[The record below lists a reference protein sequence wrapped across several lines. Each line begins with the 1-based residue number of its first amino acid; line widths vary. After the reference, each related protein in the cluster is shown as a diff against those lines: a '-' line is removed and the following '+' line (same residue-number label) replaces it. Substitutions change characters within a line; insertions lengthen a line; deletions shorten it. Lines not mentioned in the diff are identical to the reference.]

1 MVPMAVKGKS
11 FHGRGKRS
19 RSRDSEQW
27 PGRSG
32 HHRHIRDCLL
42 HARVAGAEA
51 SAEEKQQHEAAP
63 HSHAHAHGSLVIVA
77 AFSGEEDRAL
87 AMRHR
92 VVAQVV
98 IKCHPCK
105 S

>member
-1 MVPMAVKGKS
+1 
-11 FHGRGKRS
+11 
-19 RSRDSEQW
+19 
-27 PGRSG
+27 
-32 HHRHIRDCLL
+32 
-42 HARVAGAEA
+42 
-51 SAEEKQQHEAAP
+51 
-63 HSHAHAHGSLVIVA
+63 LVIVA

-87 AMRHR
+87 AMLHR